1 MPRGQVR
8 QVATIAHTTGP
19 RVTRMTDDHS
29 VLVLTLDLAF
39 ATFVRITSIVL
50 LLWGIAPVLHSTPEP
65 RPAYHLLTRTRQKR
79 AMEQNPDGDQI
90 TALFDQFRRVE
101 ERLERIE
108 TYLDIKPEAE
118 PVPAEGVASD
128 VGQNADGEALEFELG
143 QNWFAKLGIVV
154 VAIGFAFAL
163 TFPYNGLPPAL
174 PGIVG
179 VLIAVAVFSLA
190 HIWRSSFVL
199 VSSYLRG
206 AALALLYFSAL
217 RLSFF
222 GQETAIVPG
231 SVAAISLMIA
241 VTAITTFVSLRR
253 GSAYLTALAL
263 SMGYVTLIVADNTL
277 FTLGGLT
284 VLAVF
289 VAFLGNRFEWGGII
303 LYGIVLTY
311 LTDILWAFNNPLL
324 GHRIAANNSTPANI
338 IFLLLYAVIF
348 AVGTILRKDRATES
362 GTTISSGFL
371 NGGGAYG
378 VLLLL
383 TLIAFRDMTMPAHL
397 LACAVLLVLAT
408 TFWIREESK
417 YSTFV
422 YAMLGYSALS
432 VAILKAS
439 TPPGVFVWLSLQSI
453 VVVVTAI
460 WFRSRFIVVA
470 NFFIYLCIMAGYL
483 FTAPQE
489 SGISLVFGFV
499 GLLSA
504 RILNWQ
510 RDRLE
515 LKTELMRNA
524 YLALAFLVFPY
535 ALYHL
540 VPEGYIA
547 LSWVGIAMFYY
558 IMNLLVRKQK
568 YRWMGHLTLVL
579 TVFYVVFVGLRQL
592 EPTYRIVSLLVLGVV
607 LIAVSLFFT
616 RLKSRKRTDTA
627 STVETPP

>member
-1 MPRGQVR
+1 M
-8 QVATIAHTTGP
+8 
-19 RVTRMTDDHS
+19 D
-29 VLVLTLDLAF
+29 
-39 ATFVRITSIVL
+39 
-50 LLWGIAPVLHSTPEP
+50 
-65 RPAYHLLTRTRQKR
+65 QK
-79 AMEQNPDGDQI
+79 PDGDQI
-90 TALFDQFRRVE
+90 TSLLDQFRRVE
-101 ERLERIE
+101 ERLARIE
-108 TYLDIKPEAE
+108 TYLDMKPEVE

-128 VGQNADGEALEFELG
+128 AGQNADGEAFEFEVG

-154 VAIGFAFAL
+154 VAIGFAFGL
-163 TFPYNGLPPAL
+163 TFHYNGLPPAL
-174 PGIVG
+174 PGTVG
-179 VLIAVAVFSLA
+179 ILIAMAVFSLA

-222 GQETAIVPG
+222 GEEAVIAPG

-253 GSAYLTALAL
+253 GSAYLTALGL
-263 SMGYVTLIVADNTL
+263 SMGYITLMVADSTL
-277 FTLGGLT
+277 FTLGGL
-284 VLAVF
+284 VLLAVV
-289 VAFLGNRFEWGGII
+289 VAFLGNRFEWGGIT
-303 LYGIVLTY
+303 LFGIVLTY
-311 LTDILWAFNNPLL
+311 LTHLLWAFNNPLL
-324 GHRIAANNSTPANI
+324 GHRIAANTSTPANLV
-338 IFLLLYAVIF
+338 FLLLYAVIF
-348 AVGTILRKDRATES
+348 AAGTILRKDHASES
-362 GTTISSGFL
+362 GNTISSSFL

-378 VLLLL
+378 VFLIL
-383 TLIAFRDMTMPAHL
+383 TLVSFRDMTMPAHL

-422 YAMLGYSALS
+422 YAMLGYLALS
-432 VAILKAS
+432 VAILKVF
-439 TPPGVFVWLSLQSI
+439 TPPGLFVWLSLQSI
-453 VVVVTAI
+453 IVVATAV

-470 NFFIYLCIMAGYL
+470 NFCIYLCIIAGYL
-483 FTAPQE
+483 FTASQE
-489 SGISLVFGFV
+489 SGISLVFGVV

-515 LKTELMRNA
+515 LKTEVMRNA

-540 VPEGYIA
+540 VPEGYIT

-558 IMNLLVRKQK
+558 VMNVLIRNQK

-627 STVETPP
+627 STIETPP